1 MPSRNKVMCERGK
14 IRKEI
19 DKLEWAINNKVHSEA
34 QKKFKSNKIQNLNAT
49 VEQLLKTLPG
59 LR

>member
-19 DKLEWAINNKVHSEA
+19 AKLEWAINNKVHSEA
-34 QKKFKSNKIQNLNAT
+34 QKKFKRNKIQDLNAT
-49 VEQLLKTLPG
+49 VEQLLKPLV
-59 LR
+59 